1 LENYGKNDKIYIIN
15 RQKQKR
21 DVFMRIIIAGCGA
34 VGPYG
39 NYAAYSSFA
48 KLVLSALMLLGRLEI
63 FPMLLVFTPVFW
75 KAK

>member
-1 LENYGKNDKIYIIN
+1 
-15 RQKQKR
+15 
-21 DVFMRIIIAGCGA
+21 MRIIIAGCGA